1 MRFKIEVKNLG
12 MNNINKTVEV
22 EKIDY
27 DTLYGIVKP
36 HLCSSCIDFL
46 GVVEGEWGTV
56 RVGMWRSVGNI
67 RFSKIVS

>member
-1 MRFKIEVKNLG
+1 MVFKVEVKNLG

-36 HLCSSCIDFL
+36 HLCSSCIDF
-46 GVVEGEWGTV
+46 
-56 RVGMWRSVGNI
+56 
-67 RFSKIVS
+67 